1 MPFGG
6 RYAEAIWD
14 LEVVSVTA
22 NQVIAIA
29 EVAAVLIAGGGI
41 YMTLRGLR
49 DQLWL
54 TTFAEYTRRYSE
66 ITRMLPADSREP
78 GASFEIEALPR
89 DERGRVVNAVRDYLN
104 LCSEEFY
111 LHSRKRIDDETWR
124 IWELGI
130 AETVRL
136 PWIQET
142 WASVKREYSYYPSFC
157 EFVDHLVPDDSA
169 RRVGERT

>member
-1 MPFGG
+1 
-6 RYAEAIWD
+6 
-14 LEVVSVTA
+14 VVCVTA

-54 TTFAEYTRRYSE
+54 TTFSEYTRRYSE
-66 ITRMLPADSREP
+66 ITKMLPAESRRP
-78 GASFEIEALPR
+78 GGSFEIEALPEA
-89 DERGRVVNAVRDYLN
+89 ERGHVLNAVREYLN

-111 LHSRKRIDDETWR
+111 LHSRKRIDDDTWS
-124 IWELGI
+124 IWKLGI

-136 PWIQET
+136 PWIRET
-142 WASVKREYSYYPSFC
+142 WASVRSEYSYYPAFC
-157 EFVDHLVPDDSA
+157 EFLDAAVPPDQ
-169 RRVGERT
+169 GEATPETR